1 MKLENARRRIQE
13 LDRAILESVAERI
26 KLAREVA
33 EIKMA
38 NDLPTV
44 DYRQERSVLERG
56 RRLAAAS
63 DMDPNLAEELLSTLM
78 SASVTEQEAR
88 RLRFAATGKGKTAVV
103 VGGAG
108 RMGRWMVN
116 FLGAQEFEVAVLDPA
131 APGGIDPKVQRQLV
145 AADLVVSAAPPGRTA
160 DLYRDWSRKSFSG
173 VVCDMAS
180 IKAPLIEAIGE
191 LQRAGARV
199 ASFHPLF
206 GPATAA
212 LRGSDVVLC
221 DTGDRE
227 AEDFVSGLFAPT
239 SARLV
244 RVGLDEHDRLM
255 ADMLTLAH
263 ATTLAFA
270 GARIESKS
278 RTLALHSTTDRA
290 LEDLAATL
298 VRESPEVYLE
308 IQADNPYSGEAV
320 SRLSRAVERLQDLVE
335 RRDLEG
341 FRDWMHLASERLPV
355 GQATSTET
363 SAKGAKL
370 KG

>member
-1 MKLENARRRIQE
+1 MNLESARRRIQE
-13 LDRAILESVAERI
+13 LDEAILESVAERI
-26 KLAREVA
+26 KLARKVA
-33 EIKMA
+33 EIKLA
-38 NDLPTV
+38 QDLSTV
-44 DYRQERSVLERG
+44 DYRQERRVLERG
-56 RRLAAAS
+56 RRLALAS

-116 FLGAQEFEVAVLDPA
+116 FLGAQEFQVEVLDPA
-131 APGGIDPKVQRQLV
+131 APGGIDLEVQRHLV
-145 AADLVVSAAPPGRTA
+145 GADLVVSAAPPRQTA
-160 DLYRDWSRKSFSG
+160 ELYRDWSGKSLSG

-180 IKAPLIEAIGE
+180 IKTPLIEAISE
-191 LQRAGARV
+191 LQSAGARV

-221 DTGDRE
+221 DTGDVE
-227 AEDFVSGLFAPT
+227 AEGFVSDLFAPT
-239 SARLV
+239 SARIV

-270 GARIESKS
+270 GARIES
-278 RTLALHSTTDRA
+278 RPRAVALHSTTDRA

-320 SRLSRAVERLQDLVE
+320 ARLSRAVERLQDLVE

-341 FRDWMHLASERLPV
+341 FREWMRVASERLPA
-355 GQATSTET
+355 GKAP
-363 SAKGAKL
+363 
-370 KG
+370 

>member
-1 MKLENARRRIQE
+1 MNLESARRRIQE
-13 LDRAILESVAERI
+13 LDQAFLQGVAERI
-26 KLAREVA
+26 KLARQVA
-33 EIKMA
+33 EIKLA
-38 NDLPTV
+38 QDLPTV
-44 DYRQERSVLERG
+44 DYRQERRVLERG

-78 SASVTEQEAR
+78 SASVTEQEAQ

-116 FLGAQEFEVAVLDPA
+116 FLGAQEFQVEVLDPSA
-131 APGGIDPKVQRQLV
+131 RGGLDPEVERHLPG
-145 AADLVVSAAPPGRTA
+145 ADLVVSATPPGRTA
-160 DLYRDWSRKSFSG
+160 ELYRHWSGRSFSG

-191 LQRAGARV
+191 LQESGARV

-206 GPATAA
+206 GPETVA

-221 DTGDRE
+221 DTGDIQ
-227 AEDFVSGLFAPT
+227 AERFVSDLFAPT
-239 SARLV
+239 SARIV

-270 GARIESKS
+270 GARIES
-278 RTLALHSTTDRA
+278 RAGAVELHSTTDRA
-290 LEDLAATL
+290 LEDLAANL

-320 SRLSRAVERLQDLVE
+320 SRLRRAVERLQDLVE

-341 FRDWMHLASERLPV
+341 FREWMRVASKRLKA
-355 GQATSTET
+355 GQP
-363 SAKGAKL
+363 
-370 KG
+370 